1 MTSFPVHLLSERSL
15 QKSPGVQ
22 TALGHHPDHL
32 QSPLRVDPAT
42 PSYPATNRNSRS
54 GALGGSVLLV
64 VHGSWRMKFSLV
76 HLILISRPK
85 YFLPEVRRTQLEGPS
100 RYMQD
105 PQGFCAKEE
114 GIAGGW
120 GVSNSSLDRAGWEP
134 YSASVIQLVHSPRDH
149 L

>member
-1 MTSFPVHLLSERSL
+1 M
-15 QKSPGVQ
+15 
-22 TALGHHPDHL
+22 
-32 QSPLRVDPAT
+32 
-42 PSYPATNRNSRS
+42 
-54 GALGGSVLLV
+54 

-120 GVSNSSLDRAGWEP
+120 GVSNPSQNEALLRALGR
-134 YSASVIQLVHSPRDH
+134 H
-149 L
+149 